1 MKSTKYL
8 LPLVLL
14 GATVASCDDYL
25 DVKPV
30 GKMIP
35 TEVSQFENLLN
46 NTNTLDYFMMDNNR
60 NCCYAMLGDNLCLS
74 YNHAHYQYTPSHP
87 NLEMLAA
94 YVYYDKLVQPT
105 TTPFSGHTAYIARS
119 VFQ

>member
-46 NTNTLDYFMMDNNR
+46 NTNTLD
-60 NCCYAMLGDNLCLS
+60 
-74 YNHAHYQYTPSHP
+74 
-87 NLEMLAA
+87 
-94 YVYYDKLVQPT
+94 
-105 TTPFSGHTAYIARS
+105 
-119 VFQ
+119 